1 MSESGGSRAELTSR
15 LAIAIG
21 ADPTLTQSI
30 RIDVNCRNEPTVTVT
45 RLADADQIGRITQSS
60 TFADYTLVKNEEL
73 KRLWKG
79 ATLTDEEREA
89 VKLAAD
95 FLEDEFYGC
104 SDKCAAEH
112 NAVATLRKLLE
123 RTA

>member
-1 MSESGGSRAELTSR
+1 MTSVWFAASGSGEDGDPWDVHEVFATKELAEAYCSRPDKPRWEHPYVQEWEVEGSL
-15 LAIAIG
+15 
-21 ADPTLTQSI
+21 
-30 RIDVNCRNEPTVTVT
+30 
-45 RLADADQIGRITQSS
+45 
-60 TFADYTLVKNEEL
+60 
-73 KRLWKG
+73 
-79 ATLTDEEREA
+79 LTDEEREA

-123 RTA
+123 RLA